1 MMIRRPRGTQDFV
14 PGEVEKFQYVESK
27 AREIAARFMFSE
39 IRTPIFE
46 DTQLFVRG
54 VGTETDVVKKEMYT
68 FTSRSDGTDGG
79 SSLTLRPEGTSP
91 TVRALIENSL
101 IENGKNRLYYLAS
114 IFRHENPQMGRYRQH
129 HQFGVELFGEAAPTA
144 DAEIIALAV
153 SYLQALGLSNLVVR
167 LNSIGCSVC
176 RPEHKK
182 ELVAYYEAH
191 RAELCPDCQ
200 VRLERNPLR
209 LLDCKVP
216 QDHKLALLAP
226 KTTQFLCSDC
236 DLHFSSLQNY
246 LQALG
251 ITYELDSAIVRGLDY
266 YTRTVFEIVYAGLG
280 AQATV
285 CGGGRYDLLVET
297 IGGKPTAGI
306 GFGLGLERLV
316 LTLEKEGLFLPEPIS
331 PDFYLV
337 CLTEEG
343 LPESM
348 RLVRKLRDAGK
359 RVEFSLEVKSLKAQ
373 MRQADK
379 RKAHYVGILGA
390 KELQEGTIAIK
401 DMQTGQQQT
410 TVQDH
415 LLLSLI

>member
-1 MMIRRPRGTQDFV
+1 M
-14 PGEVEKFQYVESK
+14 
-27 AREIAARFMFSE
+27 
-39 IRTPIFE
+39 
-46 DTQLFVRG
+46 
-54 VGTETDVVKKEMYT
+54 
-68 FTSRSDGTDGG
+68 
-79 SSLTLRPEGTSP
+79 
-91 TVRALIENSL
+91 
-101 IENGKNRLYYLAS
+101 
-114 IFRHENPQMGRYRQH
+114 
-129 HQFGVELFGEAAPTA
+129 
-144 DAEIIALAV
+144 
-153 SYLQALGLSNLVVR
+153 
-167 LNSIGCSVC
+167 
-176 RPEHKK
+176 
-182 ELVAYYEAH
+182 
-191 RAELCPDCQ
+191 
-200 VRLERNPLR
+200 
-209 LLDCKVP
+209 
-216 QDHKLALLAP
+216 
-226 KTTQFLCSDC
+226 
-236 DLHFSSLQNY
+236 
-246 LQALG
+246 QALG

-401 DMQTGQQQT
+401 NMQTGQQQT